1 MITNLIT
8 FAIFVAA
15 ILLAPYI
22 LFAIF
27 RTAKSYLS
35 NDLSRDGKHWNYN
48 EVVIAAYVT
57 IWQDDEQ
64 RLNDNY
70 QVFIGSVLKRS
81 DRAVA
86 EQMRRIRTAAST
98 DNLASEF
105 VQEIA
110 FNVASLNSNQAQD
123 LFQYAVSE
131 VGGRK
136 ALAQLNKSFI

>member
-1 MITNLIT
+1 MNT
-8 FAIFVAA
+8 FYFTAYFAFTVGLPIAIMV
-15 ILLAPYI
+15 ILGA
-22 LFAIF
+22 
-27 RTAKSYLS
+27 RKKYLS

-70 QVFIGSVLKRS
+70 QVFIGSILKRS

-105 VQEIA
+105 VQDIA
-110 FNVASLNSNQAQD
+110 FNVAAMPEPCATD
-123 LFQYAVSE
+123 LFKYAVSE
-131 VGGRK
+131 VGGAK
-136 ALAQLNKSFI
+136 ALAQLNKLYI